1 VKIKEVIEMKY
12 RFLVLIFLITLSLS
26 LASCSPGAA
35 PLAQGDAITAFSI
48 VSPAAT
54 GVIDEENYAI
64 NITVPYGTDVK
75 NLIATFTASAGAN
88 VKVGSTV
95 QQSGITT
102 NDFTNPVV
110 YTVTAAFGWI
120 QDYTVTVITTA
131 NYVGTQSPGDYW
143 SWTETTDNGSVT
155 FTALNNTK
163 DFNYSGSLTS
173 LAGNS
178 SGFSE
183 LNITSSTDPNI
194 TTPTSAYE
202 LEIPSTMVMAAVA
215 PFYTFSHSGEVQL
228 SIHGPVIAAAQGS
241 CPSTGTTTVNWIVM
255 PDDTWCPALGANIA
269 TGTCTTADNAYGTAV
284 ITVSSTGTYT
294 ISVTPYH
301 LDGTSGEAVS
311 LSSCTCSS
319 GVIQCTDGTN
329 PVHIAFTPS
338 GVFIEDTA
346 SYGIVGVVQP
356 ASNIDI
362 SSTGLLASG
371 NSFRG
376 MVFDSWDDYYD
387 ECTTDINCNI
397 YGISGGTCISGHCGV
412 SETQP
417 ISVTADGTNLN
428 AVTYTN
434 ISTGSLNT
442 IASAVNLSTASQN
455 SPGLITTSIT
465 SPTSEEGCNN
475 PGTFPFV
482 MVATQINNKYV
493 GFAISHST
501 CPTFDMPF
509 NVFTI
514 EQ

>member
-1 VKIKEVIEMKY
+1 MKY

-110 YTVTAAFGWI
+110 YTVTAAFGWE
-120 QDYTVTVITTA
+120 QNYTVTVTVAVITA

-356 ASNIDI
+356 GSPIVISNF
-362 SSTGLLASG
+362 LAIG

-387 ECTTDINCNI
+387 GCIIDSDCNNQN
-397 YGISGGTCISGHCGV
+397 GISGGTCHSGHCGV
-412 SETQP
+412 PETQP

-428 AVTYTN
+428 EVTYTD
-434 ISTGSLNT
+434 IAAGSLNT
-442 IASAVNLSTASQN
+442 VASVVNLSTASQGT
-455 SPGLITTSIT
+455 PGLIITSIT
-465 SPTSEEGCNN
+465 SPTIGCNI
-475 PGTFPFV
+475 PGSFPFV